1 MLFQGRAG
9 TSRTVCER
17 RISQLLDRFY
27 TVATFPAA
35 IFINRHGVLLI
46 QVRVA
51 PGHLYEAIGK
61 AFKGAERT
69 VNADLVKGT
78 QSVRI

>member
-17 RISQLLDRFY
+17 RISQLLDRFK
-27 TVATFPAA
+27 TVATFAAA

>member
-1 MLFQGRAG
+1 MFFQCGAG

-17 RISQLLDRFY
+17 RISQLLDRFK

-51 PGHLYEAIGK
+51 PGHLYEAIGI

-69 VNADLVKGT
+69 VNTDPVKGT

>member
-9 TSRTVCER
+9 TSRTVCKW
-17 RISQLLDRFY
+17 RISQLLDHFK

-46 QVRVA
+46 QVCVA
-51 PGHLYEAIGK
+51 PGHLYEAIGI

-69 VNADLVKGT
+69 VNTDPGKGT